1 VDTPPPAADDQ
12 ITATIALT
20 ILGERFDAQV
30 TVPSGNTS
38 CSRLLPVFR
47 ALADAI
53 VGVGVEQCAR
63 EGKTVS
69 CRRGCGACCRQL
81 VPISGTEAREI
92 RTLVRELPEPRR
104 TEVEGRYRA
113 ARERLDGAGLSEP
126 LLSSR
131 PFEPGEAERLGLAYF
146 HLGIACPFLEDE
158 ACSIYEDRPI
168 ACHEYLVTSDPAH
181 CARPSAE
188 TVECVPVASRV
199 STALSRVGRGP
210 EQTGRAWVPLIAA
223 LDWAEQNPEEPSRP
237 GPVLLRELIEE
248 LTSPSRNTSA
258 DTPPPG

>member
-1 VDTPPPAADDQ
+1 MAAPPPIGDDQ
-12 ITATIALT
+12 ITATIALS

-63 EGKTVS
+63 EGKAVS

-81 VPISGTEAREI
+81 VPISGTEARAI
-92 RTLVRELPEPRR
+92 RALVRDMPESRR
-104 TEVEGRYRA
+104 NEVEGRYRA
-113 ARERLDGAGLSEP
+113 ARERLVEAGLSEP
-126 LLSSR
+126 LHASR

-146 HLGIACPFLEDE
+146 RLGIACPFLEDE
-158 ACSIYEDRPI
+158 ACSIYDDRPI
-168 ACHEYLVTSDPAH
+168 SCHEYLVTSDPVH

-188 TVECVPVASRV
+188 TVSCVPVAARV
-199 STALSRVGRGP
+199 SAALSRVSRRP
-210 EQTGRAWVPLIAA
+210 DETGRAWVPLIAA
-223 LDWAEQNPEEPSRP
+223 LEWAEQNPEEPSRP
-237 GPVLLRELIEE
+237 GPILLRELIEE
-248 LTSPSRNTSA
+248 LTSPHES
-258 DTPPPG
+258 